1 MAIPGTSSGSLKG
14 LECPGATGDS
24 GMVGGTRTKGIWGA
38 TADLDWL
45 LVFRRLPAS
54 TGRELVGG
62 MDLPRF
68 RGGNRTVSCPSMARS
83 SVNEGWIN
91 KLYLDTMVHAHPH

>member
-24 GMVGGTRTKGIWGA
+24 GMVGGTRTKGIRGA

-45 LVFRRLPAS
+45 LVCRRLPAS

-68 RGGNRTVSCPSMARS
+68 RGGNCTISCTSTPGY
-83 SVNEGWIN
+83 SVNEGWISE
-91 KLYLDTMVHAHPH
+91 LYLQATIHTHPH